1 MAQYKSFIDTI
12 YVTINDK
19 GKSDVDKSNIIIDGI
34 QKIMS
39 SKSDIKPESP
49 DSKVSCSS
57 FSNSVV
63 QFVCKLDKNKDKL
76 CNLPGAVT
84 WVIGKDKI
92 NAIISFITT
101 NKAFVETVWQRFQND
116 NDKNQLNNLLVRL
129 PTNAQIKLNSPSCIN
144 NVQTF
149 LDNLRQLSATSL
161 SRPLSIASTA
171 SMSDLTSNDS
181 TSRPSSIS
189 SVTSVGSTGSD
200 LTSNDST
207 SRPSSIG
214 SLDSN
219 ISSLSSITNSSD
231 SSKRYGQRFSSSP
244 VISTS
249 IPIERNLTDYQKNP
263 SNMWSEIVS
272 SSTPTS
278 ILTSTPTST
287 PTHIERNLT
296 DYQKNPANMWSGGV
310 RKTRKYKKT
319 IRKLRK
325 NKKNKYTKRYNKRN
339 SKRK

>member
-12 YVTINDK
+12 YTTINDK
-19 GKSDVDKSNIIIDGI
+19 NKSDVDKSNIIIDGI

-39 SKSDIKPESP
+39 SKSDIKPESS

-63 QFVCKLDKNKDKL
+63 QFVCKLDKSKDKL

-101 NKAFVETVWQRFQND
+101 NKAFVEIVWQRFQND

-129 PTNAQIKLNSPSCIN
+129 PTNAQIKSNTPSCIN
-144 NVQTF
+144 NVQNF
-149 LDNLRQLSATSL
+149 LDNLRQLSVSS
-161 SRPLSIASTA
+161 SRPSSIASTA

-181 TSRPSSIS
+181 NSRPSSVASTASDLTSNYSNSRPS
-189 SVTSVGSTGSD
+189 SVTSV
-200 LTSNDST
+200 
-207 SRPSSIG
+207 G

-231 SSKRYGQRFSSSP
+231 SSDINKRYGQRFSSP
-244 VISTS
+244 VTST
-249 IPIERNLTDYQKNP
+249 PIERNLTEY
-263 SNMWSEIVS
+263 E
-272 SSTPTS
+272 
-278 ILTSTPTST
+278 
-287 PTHIERNLT
+287 
-296 DYQKNPANMWSGGV
+296 KNPANMWSGGV
-310 RKTRKYKKT
+310 RKSRKHKKT

-325 NKKNKYTKRYNKRN
+325 NKKKKYTKRHNKRN

>member
-116 NDKNQLNNLLVRL
+116 NDNDKNQLNNLLVRL

-149 LDNLRQLSATSL
+149 LDNLRQLSATSLSATSL

-219 ISSLSSITNSSD
+219 ISSISNISD

-263 SNMWSEIVS
+263 ANMWSEIVS
-272 SSTPTS
+272 SSTP
-278 ILTSTPTST
+278 IPTPT
-287 PTHIERNLT
+287 PIERNLT

>member
-1 MAQYKSFIDTI
+1 
-12 YVTINDK
+12 
-19 GKSDVDKSNIIIDGI
+19 
-34 QKIMS
+34 MS

-161 SRPLSIASTA
+161 SATSLSRPLSIASTA

-200 LTSNDST
+200 LTSDDST
-207 SRPSSIG
+207 SRPSSVG

-219 ISSLSSITNSSD
+219 ISSLSSITNISD

-249 IPIERNLTDYQKNP
+249 IP
-263 SNMWSEIVS
+263 
-272 SSTPTS
+272 
-278 ILTSTPTST
+278 
-287 PTHIERNLT
+287 IERNLT

-325 NKKNKYTKRYNKRN
+325 NKKNKYTKRNNKRN

>member
-12 YVTINDK
+12 YTTINDK
-19 GKSDVDKSNIIIDGI
+19 SKSDVEKSNIIIDGI
-34 QKIMS
+34 QKIML

-63 QFVCKLDKNKDKL
+63 QFVCKLDKSKDKL

-101 NKAFVETVWQRFQND
+101 NKAFVETIWQRFQND

-129 PTNAQIKLNSPSCIN
+129 PTNTQINSNTPSCIN
-144 NVQTF
+144 NVQNF

-181 TSRPSSIS
+181 NSRPS
-189 SVTSVGSTGSD
+189 SVTSVTSLGSTASD
-200 LTSNDST
+200 LTSNDSN
-207 SRPSSIG
+207 SRPSSVTSVTSVG

-219 ISSLSSITNSSD
+219 ISSLSSTTNSSD
-231 SSKRYGQRFSSSP
+231 SSDINKRYGQRFSSP
-244 VISTS
+244 VTST
-249 IPIERNLTDYQKNP
+249 PIERNLTNNEKNP
-263 SNMWSEIVS
+263 SNMWSEFVS
-272 SSTPTS
+272 SSPTPV
-278 ILTSTPTST
+278 
-287 PTHIERNLT
+287 ERNLT
-296 DYQKNPANMWSGGV
+296 EYEKNPSNMWSGGV
-310 RKTRKYKKT
+310 RKSRKHKKT
-319 IRKLRK
+319 IRKIRK
-325 NKKNKYTKRYNKRN
+325 NKKNKYTKRHNKRN

>member
-12 YVTINDK
+12 YTTINDK

-189 SVTSVGSTGSD
+189 SVISVGSTGSD

-207 SRPSSIG
+207 SRPSSVG

-219 ISSLSSITNSSD
+219 ISSISNISD
-231 SSKRYGQRFSSSP
+231 SSKRYGQRFSSP
-244 VISTS
+244 VTST
-249 IPIERNLTDYQKNP
+249 PIERNLTDYQKNP
-263 SNMWSEIVS
+263 ANMWSEFVS
-272 SSTPTS
+272 SSPTPIPKPTPTPTS
-278 ILTSTPTST
+278 
-287 PTHIERNLT
+287 IERNLT

>member
-12 YVTINDK
+12 YTTINDK
-19 GKSDVDKSNIIIDGI
+19 SKSDVDKSNIIIDGI

-63 QFVCKLDKNKDKL
+63 QFVCKLDKSKDKL

-101 NKAFVETVWQRFQND
+101 NKAFVETIWQRFQND

-129 PTNAQIKLNSPSCIN
+129 PTNTQINSNTPSCIN
-144 NVQTF
+144 NVQNF
-149 LDNLRQLSATSL
+149 LDNLRQLSASS
-161 SRPLSIASTA
+161 SRPSSFSLTEP
-171 SMSDLTSNDS
+171 MSGLTSNDS
-181 TSRPSSIS
+181 NSRPSSFASSEPMSGLTSNDSNSRPSSINSVS
-189 SVTSVGSTGSD
+189 SV
-200 LTSNDST
+200 
-207 SRPSSIG
+207 G

-231 SSKRYGQRFSSSP
+231 SSKRYGQRFSSP
-244 VISTS
+244 VTST
-249 IPIERNLTDYQKNP
+249 PIERNLTNDEMNP
-263 SNMWSEIVS
+263 SNMWSEFVS
-272 SSTPTS
+272 PK
-278 ILTSTPTST
+278 PK
-287 PTHIERNLT
+287 PKPIERNLT
-296 DYQKNPANMWSGGV
+296 EYEKNPANMWSGGV
-310 RKTRKYKKT
+310 RKSRKHKKT

-325 NKKNKYTKRYNKRN
+325 NKKNKYTKRHNKRN